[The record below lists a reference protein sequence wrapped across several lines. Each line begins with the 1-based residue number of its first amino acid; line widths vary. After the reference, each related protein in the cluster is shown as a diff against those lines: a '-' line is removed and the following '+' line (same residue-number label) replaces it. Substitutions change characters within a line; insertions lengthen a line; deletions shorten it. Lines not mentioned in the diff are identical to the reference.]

1 MDLARKNSPYL
12 QKDAADG
19 PTQRYIVIMPA
30 STLYAKVEEAIATEI
45 VQGEYRPG
53 DQLPTEDA
61 LLQRF
66 QVSRI
71 TVRRAIQNLVRRD
84 LLEIR
89 RGLGTFVLS
98 PRIEAELTKL
108 TGFVEE
114 MHAVGRKATAR
125 VVSHGVVAASS
136 RVAERLQ
143 LTKGT
148 KVVQIKRVRLADNTP
163 ISFDETYLP
172 LALGKQIV
180 RNDLRRRPIFTLLE
194 EEYGVPLIEADY
206 ELEAVIASETVAD
219 ALQVRVGSPI
229 FQVERTSMTG
239 GNQPVDYEVLSYRG
253 DLVRFVTKLRRDPG
267 SAAGM
272 QGLRSRRR

>member
-1 MDLARKNSPYL
+1 
-12 QKDAADG
+12 
-19 PTQRYIVIMPA
+19 MPA
-30 STLYAKVEEAIATEI
+30 STLYTRVEETIAAEI
-45 VQGEYRPG
+45 AQGEYRPG

-61 LLQRF
+61 LLERF

-108 TGFVEE
+108 TGFVED

-125 VVSHGVVAASS
+125 VVGQDVVTASA
-136 RVAERLQ
+136 RVAERLG

-148 KVVQIKRVRLADNTP
+148 KVMQIRRVRLADATP
-163 ISFDETYLP
+163 ISYDETWLP

-180 RNDLRRRPIFTLLE
+180 RNDLRRRPIFNLLE
-194 EEYGVPLIEADY
+194 EEYGVPLVEADY
-206 ELEAVIASETVAD
+206 ELEAVIASKAVAH
-219 ALQVRVGSPI
+219 ALQIRAGSPI
-229 FQVERTSMTG
+229 FQIERTSMTA
-239 GNQPVDYEVLSYRG
+239 GNKPVDYEVLSYRG
-253 DLVRFVTKLRRDPG
+253 DLVRFVTKLRRHPG
-267 SAAGM
+267 NAAGTEA
-272 QGLRSRRR
+272 LRPRGR

>member
-1 MDLARKNSPYL
+1 
-12 QKDAADG
+12 
-19 PTQRYIVIMPA
+19 MPA
-30 STLYAKVEEAIATEI
+30 STLYAQVEEALVTEI
-45 VQGEYRPG
+45 ARGEYRPG

-89 RGLGTFVLS
+89 RGLGTFVRS

-108 TGFVEE
+108 TGFVED
-114 MHAVGRKATAR
+114 MHAVGRKATAQ
-125 VVSHGVVAASS
+125 VVSQGVIAASA

-143 LTKGT
+143 LAKGT
-148 KVVQIKRVRLADNTP
+148 KVMHIKRVRLADDTP

-194 EEYGVPLIEADY
+194 EEYGVPLVEADY
-206 ELEAVIASETVAD
+206 ELEAVIASEAVAE
-219 ALQVRVGSPI
+219 ALQIRAGSPI
-229 FQVERTSMTG
+229 FRIERTSMTV
-239 GNQPVDYEVLSYRG
+239 GNKPVDYEVLSYRG
-253 DLVRFVTKLRRDPG
+253 DLVRFVTRLHRRPRNAVG
-267 SAAGM
+267 SEA
-272 QGLRSRRR
+272 LHFPER